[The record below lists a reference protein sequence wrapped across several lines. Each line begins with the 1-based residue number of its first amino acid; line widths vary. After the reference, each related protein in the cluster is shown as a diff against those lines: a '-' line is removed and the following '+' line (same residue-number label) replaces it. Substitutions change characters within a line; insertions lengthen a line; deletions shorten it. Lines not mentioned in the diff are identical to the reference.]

1 MAKRETSKAE
11 AKAARVNSRE
21 PKAEPFPEARP
32 MQEDEIEDLLGALF
46 ERAGSDPEDEN
57 GKIDALL
64 ARQGL
69 ERICLIIAAQAMRW
83 AREDGES
90 GRSAWAG
97 RCLADLWAMI
107 EKRRAWLAENSE
119 AFKKRR
125 ASLSA
130 LSNLDEK
137 PSTEEPLPYREYM
150 KCVYARVVE
159 VSDSLPLLEA
169 FQEEGLMS
177 FEKIARRFPHSAF
190 EAGIPELIEEAER
203 IEDSTVRARFL
214 FDEVIWPLL
223 NEWRA
228 AIEADPW
235 CEKEIAKRGSRDQRS
250 ANFGNLHDGFWKAWL
265 TLYSRP
271 KGPLRGIER
280 ASL

>member
-1 MAKRETSKAE
+1 MA
-11 AKAARVNSRE
+11 
-21 PKAEPFPEARP
+21 
-32 MQEDEIEDLLGALF
+32 D
-46 ERAGSDPEDEN
+46 
-57 GKIDALL
+57 
-64 ARQGL
+64 
-69 ERICLIIAAQAMRW
+69 QAMRW

-97 RCLADLWAMI
+97 RFLADLWAVI
-107 EKRRAWLAENSE
+107 EKRRAWLAEKSE

-130 LSNLDEK
+130 LSNLEEK
-137 PSTEEPLPYREYM
+137 PSTEEPLPYREYILSA
-150 KCVYARVVE
+150 YARVVE
-159 VSDSLPLLEA
+159 VSDSLFLLEA

-177 FEKIARRFPHSAF
+177 FENIARRFPHSAF
-190 EAGIPELIEEAER
+190 EAGIPGLIEEAER
-203 IEDSTVRARFL
+203 IEDSTDRARFL
-214 FDEVIWPLL
+214 FDEVVWPLL

-250 ANFGNLHDGFWKAWL
+250 ANFGNLHDGFWKAWE

-271 KGPLRGIER
+271 IGPLRGMER

>member
-1 MAKRETSKAE
+1 
-11 AKAARVNSRE
+11 
-21 PKAEPFPEARP
+21 

-46 ERAGSDPEDEN
+46 ERAGSNSEDEN
-57 GKIDALL
+57 GKIDALV

-69 ERICLIIAAQAMRW
+69 ERICFIVADQAMRW

-97 RCLADLWAMI
+97 RFLASLLIGLA
-107 EKRRAWLAENSE
+107 KRSDWLAEKSG

-130 LSNLDEK
+130 LSNLEEK
-137 PSTEEPLPYREYM
+137 PSTAEPLPYREYIL
-150 KCVYARVVE
+150 CAYARVVE
-159 VSDSLPLLEA
+159 VSNSLPLLEA
-169 FQEEGLMS
+169 FQEKGLIS
-177 FEKIARRFPHSAF
+177 FENIARRFPHSAF
-190 EAGIPELIEEAER
+190 EGGIPGLIEEAER
-203 IEDSTVRARFL
+203 IEDSADQARFL
-214 FDEVIWPLL
+214 FDQVIWPLL

-235 CEKEIAKRGSRDQRS
+235 CEKQIVKRKSSDQWS
-250 ANFGNLHDGFWKAWL
+250 ANFGDLHDGFWKAWF

-271 KGPLRGIER
+271 IGPLRGIER